1 MGKGKVAAQGPHA
14 PVSAYKQTERRNP
27 ALLKQWDY
35 CGQPQVVVK
44 APNEETLTELLTH
57 EKMLGVAINLI
68 QDARHTQ
75 IAPNSQTVLGI
86 RTSRPN

>member
-1 MGKGKVAAQGPHA
+1 MLLFLPTSKLKGETLHC
-14 PVSAYKQTERRNP
+14 SN
-27 ALLKQWDY
+27 
-35 CGQPQVVVK
+35 PQVVVK